1 MEEQTPTLETEPD
14 HEDSPTSING
24 KRPSQVKDGV
34 KIPRKKPK
42 SEHVHLPASDAR
54 SNYHKI
60 FEMIFNGCPKSAAA
74 KHFRS
79 ICAEDCVFVSR
90 SINNPFGPNYREV
103 RGVSSMV
110 EFVDAY
116 LEAIPD
122 CIFAILDSKFFRKA
136 QNESMIISSYT
147 VNGRMIFTVD
157 TLDTDDVEDIDSA
170 ISGLQMLYQGHCG
183 TGNADIDEAAQIIC
197 NNVQSAAIKKE
208 EPYPSGKDDSLYSF
222 VYQPTANE
230 SAAAEAMIASTR
242 STHNNSSN
250 SLASSSNHDTKTLSA
265 SNGNHAVKALPMDAL
280 RLLSH
285 SADSYTSAG
294 GTTSSGVSGANSR
307 DASPFN
313 SNGITLSISTAAT
326 AVPALELAPVV
337 PFDYSLKFTSTGA
350 SLFEPPTGTSD
361 DEDDE
366 PLESLGINPTMPGS
380 HGGRGGSSVN
390 SGGSSRPSVKELA
403 KIRSNTSTISMLANS
418 SSERI
423 HKRLAH
429 AVTSTTATGV
439 GGSSAASTTSAGAGS
454 VGVSETKRK
463 ELNAASLEFWQK
475 QRSNVMIVKEQAK
488 FCLKERVP
496 LGRQI
501 YKVKGTLTLHLNA
514 DKKVKRIEMLNSF
527 DVSMHR

>member
-1 MEEQTPTLETEPD
+1 LRMEEQTPTIHAEPD
-14 HEDSPTSING
+14 HEDSPTSVNG
-24 KRPSQVKDGV
+24 KRPPQQIKDGV

-42 SEHVHLPASDAR
+42 SEHVHLPATDAR

-60 FEMIFNGCPKSAAA
+60 FEMIFNGCPKSVAA

-110 EFVDAY
+110 EYVDAS

-122 CIFAILDSKFFRKA
+122 CIFAILDSKFFRKS

-157 TLDTDDVEDIDSA
+157 SLDTEDVEDIDSA

-183 TGNADIDEAAQIIC
+183 TGNDDIDEAAQIIC
-197 NNVQSAAIKKE
+197 NNVQSAAIKTE

-230 SAAAEAMIASTR
+230 AAAAEAMIASTR

-250 SLASSSNHDTKTLSA
+250 SLTSTSHHDMKALSAASSNNT
-265 SNGNHAVKALPMDAL
+265 VKALPMDAL

-294 GTTSSGVSGANSR
+294 GTTSSGVSGTNSR

-313 SNGITLSISTAAT
+313 NNGITLTTTATIPAP
-326 AVPALELAPVV
+326 AVALAPVV

-350 SLFEPPTGTSD
+350 SLFEPPTGASD

-366 PLESLGINPTMPGS
+366 PLESLGINPNMPSS
-380 HGGRGGSSVN
+380 HTGRGGGSVN
-390 SGGSSRPSVKELA
+390 SSGSKLSVKELA
-403 KIRSNTSTISMLANS
+403 KIRSNTSTIAMLANS

-423 HKRLAH
+423 NKRLANDSSV
-429 AVTSTTATGV
+429 ASVASGGTSSLGANKPSV
-439 GGSSAASTTSAGAGS
+439 RELSAAS
-454 VGVSETKRK
+454 R
-463 ELNAASLEFWQK
+463 EFWQK

>member
-1 MEEQTPTLETEPD
+1 
-14 HEDSPTSING
+14 
-24 KRPSQVKDGV
+24 
-34 KIPRKKPK
+34 
-42 SEHVHLPASDAR
+42 
-54 SNYHKI
+54 
-60 FEMIFNGCPKSAAA
+60 
-74 KHFRS
+74 
-79 ICAEDCVFVSR
+79 VFVSR

-110 EFVDAY
+110 EYVDAY

-157 TLDTDDVEDIDSA
+157 TLDTEDVEDIDSA

-250 SLASSSNHDTKTLSA
+250 SLTSSSYHDIKTLSA
-265 SNGNHAVKALPMDAL
+265 SNGNHIVKALPMDAL

-313 SNGITLSISTAAT
+313 SNGITLSTSTATT
-326 AVPALELAPVV
+326 APALVLAPVV

-350 SLFEPPTGTSD
+350 SLFEPPTGASD

-380 HGGRGGSSVN
+380 HSHSGRGGSSVN
-390 SGGSSRPSVKELA
+390 SGGSRPSVKELA

-423 HKRLAH
+423 NKRLAH
-429 AVTSTTATGV
+429 SVTSTTATGAS
-439 GGSSAASTTSAGAGS
+439 GSNAASTTSAGVGS
-454 VGVSETKRK
+454 VGATGTGMK
-463 ELNAASLEFWQK
+463 ELSAASREFWQK

-496 LGRQI
+496 VGRQI